1 MAIVCA
7 LKKPFKEESWWC
19 SPGLSPHKQCLTLN
33 LSCLSHVNVFPLICI
48 PVTLNEQMWVTSC
61 LEEKI
66 WLPCYSKFEKCLEF
80 SAKTVHLLQILN
92 KQLRNWVSWNNF
104 FLFYCCVLLMLLL
117 PVFSLKLL
125 FPSFTGFFFPFLKAP
140 LNSPLPFRSCLEIPV

>member
-1 MAIVCA
+1 MLWKSLLRKSHDDVLLAWVHTSSVWHLIWVA
-7 LKKPFKEESWWC
+7 
-19 SPGLSPHKQCLTLN
+19 
-33 LSCLSHVNVFPLICI
+33 SHVNVFPLICI
-48 PVTLNEQMWVTSC
+48 PVTPNEQMWVTSC